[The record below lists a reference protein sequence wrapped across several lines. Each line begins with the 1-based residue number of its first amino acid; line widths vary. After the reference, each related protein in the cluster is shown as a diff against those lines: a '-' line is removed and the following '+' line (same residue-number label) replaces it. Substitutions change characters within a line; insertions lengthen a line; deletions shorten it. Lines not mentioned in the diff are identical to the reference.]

1 LVTKNKGTEI
11 DNSAEEKLSQDGSL
25 QPDTQQPTKV
35 PEPSA
40 KQASEAPEPNANPSD
55 EASEPN
61 APPANAPEQANG
73 ALGPDA
79 DHPDEEPATE
89 AQQPGE
95 MDEDH
100 AAEDIYPN
108 DDEVVWEGGAGH
120 DGGDVELVEKE
131 EVEEVTKKTKRG
143 KNKNRRKGDK
153 AKSSRKPTE
162 QEILQRLLEK
172 NEVILQLSHKNVQLD
187 ARVKA
192 LSDIRVQLM
201 AEFDNYRKRTRKEWD
216 LLKDQT
222 KVEVLIEFLSVV
234 DDFDRAMTAMGER
247 DDEFVQGVRL
257 IYNGLL
263 STLERLGV
271 RKMIALGESFDPK
284 AHMAVASIDSE
295 NVESNH
301 IVEVIQEGYLMNGNV
316 IRPANVVIAK

>member
-1 LVTKNKGTEI
+1 MVTKNKDTKI
-11 DNSAEEKLSQDGSL
+11 DNSAEEELSQDEAL

-35 PEPSA
+35 PELNP
-40 KQASEAPEPNANPSD
+40 KQSTEAPEP
-55 EASEPN
+55 
-61 APPANAPEQANG
+61 
-73 ALGPDA
+73 DA
-79 DHPDEEPATE
+79 KQPDEKPAMET
-89 AQQPGE
+89 QPPSE
-95 MDEDH
+95 TDEDS
-100 AAEDIYPN
+100 AVEDIYPN
-108 DDEVVWEGGAGH
+108 DDEVVWEGGLAN
-120 DGGDVELVEKE
+120 GGGEVELAEKE
-131 EVEEVTKKTKRG
+131 EVEAAAKKTKRG
-143 KNKNRRKGDK
+143 TNRNRRKGDK
-153 AKSSRKPTE
+153 ARSLRKPTE

-187 ARVKA
+187 AQVKA
-192 LSDIRVQLM
+192 LSDKRVQLM

-271 RKMIALGESFDPK
+271 RKMIALGESFDPN
-284 AHMAVASIDSE
+284 AHMSVASIDSE

-301 IVEVIQEGYLMNGNV
+301 IVEIIQEGYLMDGNV